1 MASPER
7 GFSPEP
13 HQLSPDLI
21 DFLKD
26 RPVAC
31 ILVPTNQGTVMA
43 IKIPRRDIESAR
55 GTVPIQVRHELFSHP
70 QAPVIRMVVTIY
82 DKPRSPLALE
92 TFINVEDP
100 QQKADHEALAEQEE
114 LYMLFYDETV
124 THQLSKGV
132 KNEAREEIKPD
143 SEQGG

>member
-1 MASPER
+1 M
-7 GFSPEP
+7 
-13 HQLSPDLI
+13 
-21 DFLKD
+21 
-26 RPVAC
+26 
-31 ILVPTNQGTVMA
+31 
-43 IKIPRRDIESAR
+43 
-55 GTVPIQVRHELFSHP
+55 
-70 QAPVIRMVVTIY
+70 TIY

-132 KNEAREEIKPD
+132 KNEAREEIKQIVSKADELFAAIPKEKFDFDKVRPVITASD
-143 SEQGG
+143 SPRRGARTRRN